1 MPKHPQQSPLMV
13 SRIPDITVGPISRA
27 MSLKRLS
34 RVRMSWFALGAVV
47 GIGASF
53 FMKLLVTTVVMPE
66 YRQFIGG
73 GGSSAPQ
80 QQLAASPNAPAP
92 GPALIAA
99 APAFTPAPVKTEVAN
114 TAPVAQPP
122 AISYPRKLALKLG
135 KGDTIA
141 SLLTA
146 NHVQTS
152 EAQAVMKALKAR
164 LNPTDLKAGQKISV
178 TLARHETLGDAAA
191 VKELAIKLPNFDT
204 IALERKTGGGFNV
217 AASKEPVSDKT
228 YRKFGKVRS
237 SVFQAGGDAGIPQVV
252 MNDLVKAFSY
262 DIDFQREIHP
272 GDSIEVLMDR
282 KTAADG
288 RVGAGGNV
296 RYAALTLRGK
306 KHEIFRFQAN
316 KGGDYAWYDAKGNSV
331 KKSLIRTPL
340 DVARITS
347 GFGMRTHPIMGYN
360 KMHKGVDFG
369 APTGTPIMAAGD
381 GTVDFKGWKGG
392 YGNFVVIKHN
402 ATYETAYAHMSRF
415 GNISVGNRVKQGQI
429 IGYVGSTGNSTGAHL
444 HYEVR
449 QNGDQVNPVAKQF
462 NLASGLSGKQLAA
475 FKTAQQSSMNELA
488 ILSGKKPAA
497 STLAKA
503 EKPAKAGKSSKASKS
518 SKPSK
523 TAKAEKS
530 KPQKLASR

>member
-1 MPKHPQQSPLMV
+1 MPKQPQQSPLMV
-13 SRIPDITVGPISRA
+13 SRIPDVTVGPISRA

-47 GIGASF
+47 GIGASL

-66 YRQFIGG
+66 YRNYMHRAAPGE
-73 GGSSAPQ
+73 SATAS
-80 QQLAASPNAPAP
+80 AAAPAP
-92 GPALIAA
+92 APALIAA
-99 APAFTPAPVKTEVAN
+99 APAFTPTPAKVEVAK
-114 TAPVAQPP
+114 TTPVPQALT
-122 AISYPRKLALKLG
+122 YPRKLALNLG
-135 KGDTIA
+135 KGDTII
-141 SLLTA
+141 SMLTA
-146 NHVQTS
+146 NRVQLS

-204 IALERKTGGGFNV
+204 IALERKAGGGFSV
-217 AASKEPVSDKT
+217 AASKEPVSDKA
-228 YRKFGKVRS
+228 YRKLGKVRS
-237 SVFQAGGDAGIPQVV
+237 SLFQAGADAGIPQVV
-252 MNDLVKAFSY
+252 MNDIVKAFSY
-262 DIDFQREIHP
+262 DVDFQREIHP

-282 KTAADG
+282 KTASDG

-306 KHEIFRFQAN
+306 KHEIYRFQSNA
-316 KGGDYAWYDAKGNSV
+316 GGDYAWYDAKGNSI

-503 EKPAKAGKSSKASKS
+503 EKPQKPTKNAKRTKSA
-518 SKPSK
+518 
-523 TAKAEKS
+523 AKAEKP
-530 KPQKLASR
+530 KTQKLASR